1 MPALRENPGV
11 RERSFRPSQRANP
24 ARVPVPYFGYTY
36 GDGRLLLSLP
46 QPAFV
51 SCNWLQ
57 RHRNKKAANTL
68 TVASLLIRLFY
79 CSVNATQ
86 LQVCVQPISHF
97 LFFPCSLQSLCR
109 PRSLLIS

>member
-1 MPALRENPGV
+1 MPALRKNPGV

-36 GDGRLLLSLP
+36 GDRRLLLSLP

-68 TVASLLIRLFY
+68 TVAVPVIRLFTAL
-79 CSVNATQ
+79 SNATQ
-86 LQVCVQPISHF
+86 L
-97 LFFPCSLQSLCR
+97 
-109 PRSLLIS
+109 RSEEHTSELPVTWPSRMPSSA

>member
-1 MPALRENPGV
+1 MPLGPSQTAGADRWIGFDAPPGGEAFLRAQTAARSFGHGMPALREKPGV

-36 GDGRLLLSLP
+36 GNRRLLLSLP

-57 RHRNKKAANTL
+57 RHRNKK
-68 TVASLLIRLFY
+68 
-79 CSVNATQ
+79 
-86 LQVCVQPISHF
+86 QPIH
-97 LFFPCSLQSLCR
+97 
-109 PRSLLIS
+109 